1 MSTWSDYLVAEIGSL
16 KKTAQS
22 AELGHAPNAQGD
34 GAREITSGFLIKGT
48 CGRCWAA
55 FWKDICVVTDSE
67 EEYEALKQTIR
78 EGRRRENPMPNG
90 HELLKEIRA
99 RKPPTEH

>member
-1 MSTWSDYLVAEIGSL
+1 MSTWSDYLRSRDRVFEKDCAVCGAWPRAERARRRS
-16 KKTAQS
+16 
-22 AELGHAPNAQGD
+22 EGD
-34 GAREITSGFLIKGT
+34 YIRLPIKGT

-67 EEYEALKQTIR
+67 EEYEALKQAIR